1 MLEWHHMSLDKINKD
16 LQTDFANGLTS
27 EKVSAKREQFG
38 LNKLAGKKKK
48 TMLQRFLEQF
58 KDAMVLILIL
68 AAAISFVVAWNGHEK
83 TEFLEPIIILFIVI
97 VNAIMGVVQES
108 KAEKALDALQN
119 MSSPHA
125 KVIRNGKLEVVESAE
140 VVPGDIIVFEAGDYI
155 PADARLIES
164 ASLKCEESA
173 LTGESVPSE
182 KDARAE
188 IAENAP
194 LGDRLNMIFRGCSV

>member
-1 MLEWHHMSLDKINKD
+1 MASYVMDKINKD

-108 KAEKALDALQN
+108 K
-119 MSSPHA
+119 
-125 KVIRNGKLEVVESAE
+125 GKKLWMRCKTCHL
-140 VVPGDIIVFEAGDYI
+140 PM
-155 PADARLIES
+155 
-164 ASLKCEESA
+164 LK
-173 LTGESVPSE
+173 
-182 KDARAE
+182 
-188 IAENAP
+188 
-194 LGDRLNMIFRGCSV
+194 